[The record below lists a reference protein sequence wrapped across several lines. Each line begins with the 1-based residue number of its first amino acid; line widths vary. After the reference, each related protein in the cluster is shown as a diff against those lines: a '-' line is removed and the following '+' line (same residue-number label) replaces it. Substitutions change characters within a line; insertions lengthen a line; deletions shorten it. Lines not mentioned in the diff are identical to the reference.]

1 MMNIN
6 AGWKTGAVLL
16 ACMVGVAGAQ
26 TALPPTA
33 HAEAAPLAPSYTDDG
48 KLQLPADYREWIFLS
63 SGLDMSY
70 SESPSM
76 ADHSMFDNVFADPAS
91 YRSFVRT
98 GSWPE
103 GTMLLMET
111 RGASEKGS
119 INRHGRYQA
128 GGVMGIEI
136 HVKDSKRFVG
146 GWAFFGFEGK
156 ELAKVRPAS
165 EACYSCHREHGA
177 VDTTFVQFY
186 PTLLEIATAK
196 GTLAATI
203 KR

>member
-1 MMNIN
+1 MTIKAYSM
-6 AGWKTGAVLL
+6 AGAVVL
-16 ACMVGVAGAQ
+16 ACAAGAAGAQ
-26 TALPPTA
+26 PA
-33 HAEAAPLAPSYTDDG
+33 AAPPAHGNSASLAASYTEDG
-48 KLQLPADYREWIFLS
+48 KLRMPSDYREWIFLS

-98 GSWPE
+98 GRWPE

-128 GGVMGIEI
+128 GGVMGVEV
-136 HVKDSKRFVG
+136 HVKDSKRFAG
-146 GWAFFGFEGK
+146 GWAFFGFEGA
-156 ELAKVRPAS
+156 EPAKARPAS
-165 EACYSCHREHGA
+165 EACYSCHLEHGA

-186 PTLLEIATAK
+186 PTLLEIATQK
-196 GTLAATI
+196 GTLAAGT
-203 KR
+203 KH